1 MNMRS
6 AIDNMRYPIADNVRI
21 GSIVITQRCW
31 DVGFVVGVSE
41 DGAPTKIY
49 ARFYDGVLESNDL
62 QYGGID
68 DVTWYDTGIRMS
80 ISEWA
85 NLSIEM
91 SAGDFYSYW
100 RERLNLNK

>member
-1 MNMRS
+1 MDMRS
-6 AIDNMRYPIADNVRI
+6 AIDNMRYPIAGNVRV
-21 GSIVITQRCW
+21 GSIVITQRCL
-31 DVGFVVGVSE
+31 DVGFVAGVSE

-49 ARFYDGVLESNDL
+49 SRFYEGVLESKAL

-68 DVTWYDTGIRMS
+68 DVTWYDAGIRMS

>member
-6 AIDNMRYPIADNVRI
+6 VIDHIQYPIADNARV
-21 GSIVITQRCW
+21 GSIVVTRRCW
-31 DVGFVVGVSE
+31 DVGIVASVSADGV
-41 DGAPTKIY
+41 PTKIY
-49 ARFYDGVLESNDL
+49 ARFYEGVLESKAL

-68 DVTWYDTGIRMS
+68 DVTWYDTGIRIS

-85 NLSIEM
+85 NLSSEM
-91 SAGDFYSYW
+91 GAGDFCNYW